1 MATVPLW
8 MALGDWLRPR
18 GVRPSARTAL
28 GLALGFGG
36 VVVLIGPSNLI
47 GRGTDAVSLAGVVAI
62 MLGCMAW
69 SGGSLYARSAEL
81 PRSPLLA
88 TGMEMLAGGV
98 LMTLVGLARSEHVGL
113 TAAAFTPRA
122 LAALARSIG
131 FALWVV
137 DELEEFASEGR
148 FPGAQLVH
156 GFDVPSWA
164 QALPLGPRTSVLIAT
179 RDHAVDQQLLEAL
192 IGRELGW
199 LGVIGSRGKAGRFRR
214 RLEARGVAAERI
226 ARVRMPVGLDIG
238 AETPEEIAVSI
249 AAELIQVRHA
259 GQPRSGDGPAEVE
272 VENENEN
279 EK

>member
-1 MATVPLW
+1 MKAPAQLWTEAARLAASGVGFAWVTV
-8 MALGDWLRPR
+8 
-18 GVRPSARTAL
+18 VRTA
-28 GLALGFGG
+28 
-36 VVVLIGPSNLI
+36 
-47 GRGTDAVSLAGVVAI
+47 
-62 MLGCMAW
+62 
-69 SGGSLYARSAEL
+69 GST
-81 PRSPLLA
+81 PR
-88 TGMEMLAGGV
+88 
-98 LMTLVGLARSEHVGL
+98 HVGARMMVL
-113 TAAAFTPRA
+113 EDQILGTIGGGRWEHKVTEAARAA
-122 LAALARSIG
+122 LAAGRSRAVRFHLTHELGMCCGGEMEVFIDVVTAPPPLVIFGAGHVALALAPLAHSIG
-131 FALWVV
+131 FALWVI
-137 DELEEFASEGR
+137 DELEEFASEAR

-156 GFDVPSWA
+156 GFDTPSWA

-272 VENENEN
+272 VEVEQES

>member
-1 MATVPLW
+1 MKAPAQLWTEAARLAAAGVGFAWVTV
-8 MALGDWLRPR
+8 
-18 GVRPSARTAL
+18 VRTA
-28 GLALGFGG
+28 
-36 VVVLIGPSNLI
+36 
-47 GRGTDAVSLAGVVAI
+47 
-62 MLGCMAW
+62 
-69 SGGSLYARSAEL
+69 GST
-81 PRSPLLA
+81 PR
-88 TGMEMLAGGV
+88 
-98 LMTLVGLARSEHVGL
+98 HVGAGMMVL
-113 TAAAFTPRA
+113 EDQILGSIGGGRWEHTVTVAARAA
-122 LAALARSIG
+122 LAAGRSRAVRFHLTHELGMCCGGEMEVFIDVVTAPPPLVIFGAGHVALALAPLAHSIG
-131 FALWVV
+131 FALWVI
-137 DELEEFASEGR
+137 DELEEFASEAR

-156 GFDVPSWA
+156 GFDTPSWA

-272 VENENEN
+272 VEVEQES

>member
-1 MATVPLW
+1 MKAAVGLWAEAARLAAAGVGFAWVTV
-8 MALGDWLRPR
+8 
-18 GVRPSARTAL
+18 VRTA
-28 GLALGFGG
+28 
-36 VVVLIGPSNLI
+36 
-47 GRGTDAVSLAGVVAI
+47 
-62 MLGCMAW
+62 
-69 SGGSLYARSAEL
+69 GST
-81 PRSPLLA
+81 PR
-88 TGMEMLAGGV
+88 
-98 LMTLVGLARSEHVGL
+98 HVGARMMVL
-113 TAAAFTPRA
+113 EDGGILGTIGGGRWEYKVTEAARAA
-122 LAALARSIG
+122 LAAGRSRAVRLHLTHELGMCCGGEMEVFIDVVTAPPPLVIFGAGHVALALAPLAHSIG

-156 GFDVPSWA
+156 GFDTPSWA
-164 QALPLGPRTSVLIAT
+164 QALPLGPRASVLIAT

-192 IGRELGW
+192 VGRELGW

-214 RLEARGVAAERI
+214 RLEARGVAGERI

-259 GQPRSGDGPAEVE
+259 GQPRSGDAPAEVE
-272 VENENEN
+272 VEQET